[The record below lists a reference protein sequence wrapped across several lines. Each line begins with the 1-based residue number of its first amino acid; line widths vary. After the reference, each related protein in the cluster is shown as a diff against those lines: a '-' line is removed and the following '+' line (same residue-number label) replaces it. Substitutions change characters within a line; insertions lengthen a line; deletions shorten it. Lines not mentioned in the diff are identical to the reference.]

1 MLTPSE
7 IRGRRECRVP
17 AAPMVTARKTCAKA
31 RVDRQVQPRHP
42 GIPCAVVYGLLRAL
56 LGEPDF
62 VVTVASAMTLASSPT
77 WRQPRGART
86 TRLRRPRPHRP
97 SSMPPRPPHPASRFV
112 TFAIRPSS
120 IEAGRRGES
129 PISEKRKA
137 NYFRRALLKALNC
150 LDSARQ
156 ISVCAQAISRGRRLL
171 AREAAKANWADS
183 ARRANRSRSIS
194 PRVPAAR
201 SVVAG
206 GRLRTVTFA
215 ANWSQHG
222 GSTQRATND
231 GWSVHGL
238 QDGRDER

>member
-1 MLTPSE
+1 MIQYSRDVRLIRRGLGVLDRSVEPGNDRRVKGAHAIPDPVFKQQSMRLPAEHATTHSRDALRPRHALNLDPPRY
-7 IRGRRECRVP
+7 RGRREDRVP
-17 AAPMVTARKTCAKA
+17 AAPMAPCAASAQKKHTGCNH
-31 RVDRQVQPRHP
+31 RYRRNHT
-42 GIPCAVVYGLLRAL
+42 GLPCAVVYDLLRAL

-156 ISVCAQAISRGRRLL
+156 ISVCAQVIWCG
-171 AREAAKANWADS
+171 
-183 ARRANRSRSIS
+183 
-194 PRVPAAR
+194 
-201 SVVAG
+201 
-206 GRLRTVTFA
+206 
-215 ANWSQHG
+215 
-222 GSTQRATND
+222 
-231 GWSVHGL
+231 
-238 QDGRDER
+238 